1 MPRRKGSRNKAAASV
16 DERIAVVTEEIASLQ
31 EQIKEKKA
39 ELKKLTA
46 EKEEED
52 QKRILAA
59 VVESGKSADE
69 VIALIK
75 GITEEN
81 EVDVQ

>member
-52 QKRILAA
+52 QKRILDA
-59 VVESGKSADE
+59 VAESGKSVDE
-69 VIALIK
+69 IIALIRESTQNTVK
-75 GITEEN
+75 
-81 EVDVQ
+81 DY